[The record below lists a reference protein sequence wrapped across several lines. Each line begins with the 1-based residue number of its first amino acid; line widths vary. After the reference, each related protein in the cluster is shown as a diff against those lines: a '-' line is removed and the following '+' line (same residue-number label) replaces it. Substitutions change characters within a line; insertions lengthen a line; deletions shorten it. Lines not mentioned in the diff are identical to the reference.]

1 MTAGTVRPVSEN
13 SSHDQATRAISSGR
27 GANDRGL
34 SVPIWATAVWESDS
48 AEHAYD
54 MAHTVGPD
62 EFYSRHGNPTVSA
75 FADAVAD
82 IEDAEGALA
91 FASGMGALASVVF
104 ALCSTGSH
112 IVATTQIY
120 GTTATFLNG
129 PVARMGIE
137 TTWVNGSKPGAMA
150 AAVIPGR
157 TMLVIAETPSNPTLD
172 IVDLD
177 ELGAIKGPFT
187 MVDSTLAT
195 PFGQQPIRHGV
206 DLVLHSATKGIAG
219 HNDATLGVVSGE
231 QELLDDIW
239 RYGILHGASASPFD
253 AMLALRGI
261 RTLDVR
267 QQRQS
272 DTALDIALR
281 LASHSAITAVHY
293 PGLPEHPQHDRA
305 AAQMIRFGSVVS
317 FQMSDGDGFAR
328 LVERLN
334 LLRCATSFGGPE
346 TLICE
351 SWTTTHSG
359 LDEDA
364 RRAMGIHP
372 GFVRMSIGLEDV
384 DDLWDDLDSSLSSI

>member
-1 MTAGTVRPVSEN
+1 MSEN
-13 SSHDQATRAISSGR
+13 SSHNQATRAISSGR
-27 GANDRGL
+27 GANDHGL

-82 IEDAEGALA
+82 MEDAEGALA

-137 TTWVNGSKPGAMA
+137 TTWVNGSEPGAMA
-150 AAVIPGR
+150 SAVIPGR

-219 HNDATLGVVSGE
+219 HNDTTLGVVSGE

-267 QQRQS
+267 QRRQS
-272 DTALDIALR
+272 DTALDIASR

-305 AAQMIRFGSVVS
+305 AAQMTRFGSVVS
-317 FQMSDGDGFAR
+317 FQMNDGDGFAR
-328 LVERLN
+328 LVERLD

>member
-1 MTAGTVRPVSEN
+1 MSEN
-13 SSHDQATRAISSGR
+13 SSHNQATRAISSGR
-27 GANDRGL
+27 GANDGGL

-48 AEHAYD
+48 AEHAYE
-54 MAHTVGPD
+54 MAHSVGPD
-62 EFYSRHGNPTVSA
+62 EFYSRHGNPTMSA

-82 IEDAEGALA
+82 IEGAEAALS

-137 TTWVNGSKPGAMA
+137 TTWVNGSEPGAMA

-157 TMLVIAETPSNPTLD
+157 TMLVIAETPSNPMLD

-272 DTALDIALR
+272 DIALDIATR
-281 LASHSAITAVHY
+281 LEAHSAIETVHY

-305 AAQMIRFGSVVS
+305 AAQMTRFGSVVS
-317 FQMSDGDGFAR
+317 FQLKDGDGFAR

-372 GFVRMSIGLEDV
+372 GFIRMSIGLEDV
-384 DDLWDDLDSSLSSI
+384 DDLWDDLDGSLSAI

>member
-1 MTAGTVRPVSEN
+1 MSEN
-13 SSHDQATRAISSGR
+13 SSHNQATRAISSGR
-27 GANDRGL
+27 GANDHGL

-54 MAHTVGPD
+54 MAHSVGPD

-82 IEDAEGALA
+82 IEGAEGALA

-137 TTWVNGSKPGAMA
+137 TTWVNGSEPGAMA

-157 TMLVIAETPSNPTLD
+157 TMLVIAETPSNPMLD

-267 QQRQS
+267 QRRQS
-272 DTALDIALR
+272 DTAFDIATR
-281 LASHSAITAVHY
+281 LAAHSAITAVHY

-305 AAQMIRFGSVVS
+305 AAQMTRFGSVVS

>member
-1 MTAGTVRPVSEN
+1 MSGN

-54 MAHTVGPD
+54 MAHSVGPS

-82 IEDAEGALA
+82 IEGAEGALA

-104 ALCSTGSH
+104 ALCSSGSH

-137 TTWVNGSKPGAMA
+137 TTWVNGSEPGAMA

-272 DTALDIALR
+272 DTALDIATR
-281 LASHSAITAVHY
+281 LAAHSAIDAVHY

-305 AAQMIRFGSVVS
+305 AAQMTRFGSVVS
-317 FQMSDGDGFAR
+317 FQMKRGDGFAR
-328 LVERLN
+328 LVDRPN

-372 GFVRMSIGLEDV
+372 GFVRMSIGLENV
-384 DDLWDDLDSSLSSI
+384 DDLWDDLDGSLSLI

>member
-1 MTAGTVRPVSEN
+1 MSEN
-13 SSHDQATRAISSGR
+13 SSHNQATRAISSGR
-27 GANDRGL
+27 GANDHGL

-54 MAHTVGPD
+54 MAHSVGPD

-82 IEDAEGALA
+82 IEGAEGALA

-137 TTWVNGSKPGAMA
+137 TTWVNGSEPGAMA

-157 TMLVIAETPSNPTLD
+157 TMLVIAETPSNPMLD

-267 QQRQS
+267 QRRQS
-272 DTALDIALR
+272 DTALDIATR
-281 LASHSAITAVHY
+281 LAAHSGITAVHY

-305 AAQMIRFGSVVS
+305 AAQMTRFGSVVS

>member
-1 MTAGTVRPVSEN
+1 MSEN

-27 GANDRGL
+27 GANDLGL

-54 MAHTVGPD
+54 MAHSVGPD

-82 IEDAEGALA
+82 IEGAEGALA

-305 AAQMIRFGSVVS
+305 AAQMTRFGSVVS

-364 RRAMGIHP
+364 RRVMGIHP